1 MQTFVFIVHIVMPQ
15 QNQQMKKIQFQM
27 DHLLL
32 LWNNTIILK
41 IDQAEVLPEIQ
52 ALEKNEKKI
61 LI

>member
-52 ALEKNEKKI
+52 ALEKNEKNF